1 MDTQD
6 CIKAK
11 NALHLK
17 DLHGHQVF
25 VGAKQLKKALR
36 DGRAWQVFLAKNADF
51 EQLTSYTTKDPTA
64 SAENKWYTYV
74 SLEEFRRMC
83 DSDELL
89 TSTMYAGHGYGS
101 KRCDI
106 DNILAGGKHVLTTMD
121 ICGAMSLKTY
131 YKNVTTI
138 YIKREKKALMA
149 SILRKNSTIEDKV
162 NRLASIDYD
171 VQNAALCD
179 YIIDFDD
186 YDDAV
191 AQLSQ
196 ILGK

>member
-1 MDTQD
+1 
-6 CIKAK
+6 
-11 NALHLK
+11 
-17 DLHGHQVF
+17 
-25 VGAKQLKKALR
+25 
-36 DGRAWQVFLAKNADF
+36 
-51 EQLTSYTTKDPTA
+51 
-64 SAENKWYTYV
+64 
-74 SLEEFRRMC
+74 
-83 DSDELL
+83 
-89 TSTMYAGHGYGS
+89 
-101 KRCDI
+101 
-106 DNILAGGKHVLTTMD
+106 
-121 ICGAMSLKTY
+121 
-131 YKNVTTI
+131 
-138 YIKREKKALMA
+138 MA